1 MGNGKH
7 LETFSLDASHFHP
20 RRTHWHPWNCQ
31 TSDIG
36 PFCQKTLDRR
46 SRHMP
51 FDHISLHNRGMARSL
66 LWADATRFLH
76 GIHVVG
82 DMVLNA
88 LSR

>member
-7 LETFSLDASHFHP
+7 LETFSFDASHFHP
-20 RRTHWHPWNCQ
+20 GRADRHPWNRQ

-36 PFCQKTLDRR
+36 SFRQKTLDRR

-51 FDHISLHNRGMARSL
+51 FNDISLHNSSVTRSL
-66 LWADATRFLH
+66 LRADTARLLH
-76 GIHVVG
+76 SIHVLG

-88 LSR
+88 VSR

>member
-7 LETFSLDASHFHP
+7 LETFSLDAIHLHP
-20 RRTHWHPWNCQ
+20 RRTHWHPWNCK
-31 TSDIG
+31 TSDVG

-51 FDHISLHNRGMARSL
+51 FDHISLHIRGVARSL
-66 LWADATRFLH
+66 LRADSTRLFH
-76 GIHVVG
+76 GIHVLG

-88 LSR
+88 VSR